1 MPLAAAVSILL
12 EELSVLGAEGRV
24 ASPRQVMMALKSH
37 AINFDLARQQDAAEA
52 LGHLLS
58 ALKEECLQYIQQY
71 MPHHGSLSS
80 VLALCD
86 SEFTNHRDRGEQ
98 ISLEVWNHYL
108 KRPLDGTI
116 GSVLT
121 CQSCS
126 FQSSTHFEFF
136 HDLPIAPIVGSDG
149 DIMEGCTIDNCLKKF
164 TAPEQIR
171 NYRCSNCSH
180 LAAIEA
186 LSLRFEVNK
195 AIIQKIKD
203 CSDDDSCSCEA
214 LVAKEGLPWPA
225 AYRNACKQLRLGCC
239 PKVLCIHLQRA
250 SINEIGELIKLRDH
264 VLFPIVLNL
273 FPYTVAAQGMKRVS
287 LLHERQMPTMQSQSM
302 LSHIDHFKLQFDTNI
317 LSWNPF
323 FAKDSS
329 FYSNSMSGNC
339 VENSLCNTVD
349 QLLQPRESKSLNDER
364 FSMTKSITCRT
375 ADSHIQPDDEKRK
388 NSIHCSVTQ
397 CGNPNNVCLGSKS
410 MSSLF
415 SDTDGNQPCRGSHS
429 KMQYSPVS
437 HLQTIEDQNG
447 NNNTDGLDNARCI
460 GSRRSLS
467 YGLISVVQ
475 HNGNLGS
482 GHYTVYRKVKVGKQ
496 LTEAPTLCMTSK
508 TDYEEEATFMDEKEN
523 TNSKDSEFAR
533 TGNKNMANSDVIWF
547 RISDSHVERVTEKC
561 VLGAY
566 ASMLFYERLE
576 DAEY

>member
-239 PKVLCIHLQRA
+239 PK
-250 SINEIGELIKLRDH
+250 
-264 VLFPIVLNL
+264 
-273 FPYTVAAQGMKRVS
+273 
-287 LLHERQMPTMQSQSM
+287 
-302 LSHIDHFKLQFDTNI
+302 
-317 LSWNPF
+317 
-323 FAKDSS
+323 
-329 FYSNSMSGNC
+329 
-339 VENSLCNTVD
+339 
-349 QLLQPRESKSLNDER
+349 
-364 FSMTKSITCRT
+364 
-375 ADSHIQPDDEKRK
+375 
-388 NSIHCSVTQ
+388 